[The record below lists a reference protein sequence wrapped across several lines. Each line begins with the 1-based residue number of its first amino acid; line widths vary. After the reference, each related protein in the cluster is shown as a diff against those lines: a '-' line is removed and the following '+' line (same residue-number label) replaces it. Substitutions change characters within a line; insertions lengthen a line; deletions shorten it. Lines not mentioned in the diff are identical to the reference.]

1 MQDKWI
7 ELLKE
12 LKTTKSNKD
21 KEAILIKYKDSK
33 LVQQMLVYCLS
44 PYELFFIKKMPKLQP
59 VPNVHGRP
67 AYMFVIDLLEDLKAR
82 KITGNAAIE
91 KVTNTFN
98 LLTQEEVEAYGKV
111 LLKEA
116 IGVGEATVKKVW
128 PDLIPSFDVMLAPS
142 ELANV
147 GALKFPQIVQP
158 KLDGFRTLWVPHI
171 STESLWARSGLVLP
185 NTKLMEYFSSL
196 LSVQDYVLDGELYN
210 HGISFNK
217 LQSIINS
224 EDQIIPPNTV
234 FTIYDAI
241 PIQEW
246 VARKGKTTYDKR
258 LKTVRE
264 LVQSRISDRKKIQD
278 IDSTTCNTAK
288 EVIELYKSYLKN
300 DYEGAMIKNPLGYY
314 KWKRVTPLSGEM
326 LKMKPFQTLDL
337 KCVGVYEGEGKY
349 QGMLGGLDVD
359 FNGVTV
365 SVSSGLTDVERKELW
380 RLDNRPLGKIIEV
393 KYFEITE
400 DGSLRFPTFV
410 RIREDKK

>member
-21 KEAILIKYKDSK
+21 KEAILAKYKGNK
-33 LVQQMLVYCLS
+33 LVEQMLVYCLS
-44 PYELFFIKKMPKLQP
+44 PYELFYIKKMPKLKP
-59 VPNVHGRP
+59 TVNLSSRP

-82 KITGNAAIE
+82 KVTGNAAIE

-98 LLTQEEVEAYGKV
+98 LLSQDEVEAYGKV

-116 IGVGEATVKKVW
+116 IGVGEATVNKVW
-128 PDLIPSFDVMLAPS
+128 PKLIPSFDLMLAPS

-147 GALKFPQIVQP
+147 PALKYPQIIQP
-158 KLDGFRTLWVPHI
+158 KLDGFRTLWLPHLT
-171 STESLWARSGLVLP
+171 TESLWARSGLTLRNVR
-185 NTKLMEYFSSL
+185 LMEHFSSL

-210 HGISFNK
+210 HSVTFNK
-217 LQSIINS
+217 LQSIFNS
-224 EDQIIPPNTV
+224 DDHPIPSGTV
-234 FTIYDAI
+234 FVIYDAI
-241 PIQEW
+241 PVAEW
-246 VARKGKTTYDKR
+246 LAKNGKTTYDKR
-258 LKTVRE
+258 LKIVRE

-278 IDSTTCNTAK
+278 INSDTCNSGK
-288 EVIELYKSYLKN
+288 EVVDLYKSFLSKG
-300 DYEGAMIKNPLGYY
+300 YEGAMIKNPLGYY
-314 KWKRVTPLSGEM
+314 KWKRVTAKSGEM

-380 RLDNRPLGKIIEV
+380 KLSNRPFGKTIEV

-410 RIREDKK
+410 RIREDK